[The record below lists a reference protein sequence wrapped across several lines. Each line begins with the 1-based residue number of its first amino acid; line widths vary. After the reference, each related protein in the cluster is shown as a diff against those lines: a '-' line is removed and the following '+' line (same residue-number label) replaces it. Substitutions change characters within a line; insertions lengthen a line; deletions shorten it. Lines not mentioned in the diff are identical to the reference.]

1 MSTFDF
7 DIFISYAHIDNEA
20 LSENQKGWI
29 ARLHEGLEIRLAQ
42 LLGERPQI
50 WRDPK
55 VQGNDYFDETI
66 VGQLDK
72 VALMLSVVSPRYVKS
87 EWCTRELSEF
97 VKAAQQTGGV
107 RIGDKA
113 RLFKVVKTPIALEQH
128 PPELQPLLGYEFFEV
143 NPETGRPIEF
153 NQLFGPDS

>member
-29 ARLHEGLEIRLAQ
+29 ARLHQGLEIRLAQ

-55 VQGNDYFDETI
+55 LQGNDYFDETI

-87 EWCTRELSEF
+87 E
-97 VKAAQQTGGV
+97 
-107 RIGDKA
+107 
-113 RLFKVVKTPIALEQH
+113 
-128 PPELQPLLGYEFFEV
+128 
-143 NPETGRPIEF
+143 
-153 NQLFGPDS
+153 